1 MKKVFALL
9 LCTLMCFCLSA
20 CSNGGNP
27 GEVSNSGAAA
37 NSNSNSSTKPDSS
50 DVVNNS
56 TIDESETGNS
66 NNSSTPEN
74 SDNTDITANST
85 ISESVPEVPSDSEK
99 STILVAYFS
108 LADEQ
113 YEVGVIEKGN
123 TEIIAEIIAEKTG
136 ADLFKITATTEYPT
150 TYNGLL
156 DISRKEENAPP
167 QLAETVTKLV
177 DYDTV
182 FIGYPIWWGN
192 LPTIVKV
199 FLESHD
205 FSGKTVIPFCTH
217 AGSGL
222 SGTQKSVQSLCSG
235 AEVKNGLAVRGST
248 AQNDSA
254 ASEKAV
260 ADWLAELGIN
270 G

>member
-1 MKKVFALL
+1 MKKIFSVLTSVFLALS
-9 LCTLMCFCLSA
+9 LSA
-20 CSNGGNP
+20 CS
-27 GEVSNSGAAA
+27 SNSAEGG
-37 NSNSNSSTKPDSS
+37 SNSENSTNQSTLNSS
-50 DVVNNS
+50 
-56 TIDESETGNS
+56 
-66 NNSSTPEN
+66 
-74 SDNTDITANST
+74 SDNTTSNNTNESVISSVTESESDNSSKPSGSDSIDITDNST
-85 ISESVPEVPSDSEK
+85 VSESVPEVTSDSEK
-99 STILVAYFS
+99 SNILVAYFS

-123 TEIIAEIIAEKTG
+123 TEIVAEIIAEKTG

-156 DISRKEENAPP
+156 DISRKEESDPP
-167 QLAETVTKLV
+167 ELAENVTNMA
-177 DYDTV
+177 DYDMV
-182 FIGYPIWWGN
+182 FIGYPIWWGD

-199 FLESHD
+199 FLESND

-222 SGTQKSVQSLCSG
+222 SGTQQSVENVCSG

-248 AQNDSA
+248 AQNDHSA
-254 ASEKAV
+254 AENAV
-260 ADWLAELGIN
+260 NNWLAEMGIN